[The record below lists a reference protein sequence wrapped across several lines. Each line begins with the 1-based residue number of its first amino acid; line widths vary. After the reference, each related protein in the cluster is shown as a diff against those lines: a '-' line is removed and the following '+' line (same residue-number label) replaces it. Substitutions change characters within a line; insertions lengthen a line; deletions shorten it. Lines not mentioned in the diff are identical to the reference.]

1 MGPFL
6 PLNPRRLNMST
17 GNEEARFANLQRER
31 DRMANELQ
39 RLRAA
44 NVERENHEAADA
56 NRPLRDFTAPR
67 AEEIH
72 LGYTTPTINAEE
84 YQIPP
89 AWVRMVCLM

>member
-1 MGPFL
+1 
-6 PLNPRRLNMST
+6 MST
-17 GNEEARFANLQRER
+17 RNEDIRFENLQREW
-31 DRMANELQ
+31 DQIANELQ

-44 NVERENHEAADA
+44 AIERENNEAADA

-84 YQIPP
+84 YQIPS
-89 AWVRMVCLM
+89 AWVSMV

>member
-1 MGPFL
+1 
-6 PLNPRRLNMST
+6 MST
-17 GNEEARFANLQRER
+17 GAEEIRFENLQRER
-31 DRMANELQ
+31 DQMAAELR

-44 NVERENHEAADA
+44 AVERENNKVADA

-72 LGYTTPTINAEE
+72 LGYTAPTINAEE

-89 AWVRMVCLM
+89 AWVSMVQRNLFHGLPHNT